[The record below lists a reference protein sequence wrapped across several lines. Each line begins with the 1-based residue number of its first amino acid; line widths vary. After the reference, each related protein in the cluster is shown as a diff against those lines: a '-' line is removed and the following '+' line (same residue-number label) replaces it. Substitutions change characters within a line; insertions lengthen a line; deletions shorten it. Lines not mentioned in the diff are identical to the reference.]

1 VVFSQ
6 GVQSQDFQMFL
17 PDSLT
22 IFHGFVKNFVHQALV
37 STKILSHNKIYEKF
51 QTWNLEMMNF
61 RQPFNGF
68 ADKSVTNI
76 LILTAIISNIIKKVQ
91 DSGKKWD
98 TKRKSKIIIS
108 ENRSLCQRYE
118 ARGLVLAS

>member
-1 VVFSQ
+1 
-6 GVQSQDFQMFL
+6 M
-17 PDSLT
+17 
-22 IFHGFVKNFVHQALV
+22 KNFKLD
-37 STKILSHNKIYEKF
+37 
-51 QTWNLEMMNF
+51 NF
-61 RQPFNGF
+61 FNGF

-108 ENRSLCQRYE
+108 ENFSC
-118 ARGLVLAS
+118 VKDMKPVV

>member
-1 VVFSQ
+1 
-6 GVQSQDFQMFL
+6 M
-17 PDSLT
+17 
-22 IFHGFVKNFVHQALV
+22 KNFKLGIWKWWI
-37 STKILSHNKIYEKF
+37 SD
-51 QTWNLEMMNF
+51 NL
-61 RQPFNGF
+61 FNGF

-98 TKRKSKIIIS
+98 SKRKSKIIIS

-118 ARGLVLAS
+118 ARGLVLASWATSYLPSFPSLSHSAKQKIGYK